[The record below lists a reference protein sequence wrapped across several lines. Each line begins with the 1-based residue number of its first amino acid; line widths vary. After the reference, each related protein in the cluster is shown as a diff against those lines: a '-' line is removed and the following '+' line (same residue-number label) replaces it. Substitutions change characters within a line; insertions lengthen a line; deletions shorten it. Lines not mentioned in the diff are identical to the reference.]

1 MYLYICRTTVHVR
14 AMHRRTSVGVRT
26 GSRLEKKRSKT
37 WLAWRWRGSLRL
49 LMSAPPPPQP
59 PDSRTAAPTSPR
71 LLPLPSSQWH
81 VPVIIPSFRPNYVKN
96 SFQLLLFHCLS
107 FPNPPP
113 SLLPTQKKKKTRI
126 LSSSPTPI
134 PTTSR
139 HADHLLLPFRWIPAA
154 VSTSPASPSG
164 VERRRG
170 RWPVRCGVV
179 AGERLL
185 GFAASEVRS
194 RSPAFRALG
203 LITLEASRRF

>member
-81 VPVIIPSFRPNYVKN
+81 VPVIIPSFRPNYVRF
-96 SFQLLLFHCLS
+96 SSSTVSSSQILLPPS
-107 FPNPPP
+107 FP
-113 SLLPTQKKKKTRI
+113 LKKKKN
-126 LSSSPTPI
+126 PHP
-134 PTTSR
+134 
-139 HADHLLLPFRWIPAA
+139 LLLSNSNPHHLASRR
-154 VSTSPASPSG
+154 SPPPPPLP
-164 VERRRG
+164 VDPRG
-170 RWPVRCGVV
+170 GFDKSRVAVRCGAPSRPV
-179 AGERLL
+179 ACKVRCCCWWEVTGFCRER
-185 GFAASEVRS
+185 GA
-194 RSPAFRALG
+194 
-203 LITLEASRRF
+203 

>member
-81 VPVIIPSFRPNYVKN
+81 VPVIIPSFRPNYVRF
-96 SFQLLLFHCLS
+96 SSSTVSSSQILLPPS
-107 FPNPPP
+107 FP
-113 SLLPTQKKKKTRI
+113 LKKKKKTRI

-139 HADHLLLPFRWIPAA
+139 HADHLLLLPFRWIPAA

-164 VERRRG
+164 VEHRRG

>member
-26 GSRLEKKRSKT
+26 RSRLEKKRSKT

-113 SLLPTQKKKKTRI
+113 SLLPTQKKKKPASSPPLQLQSPPPRVTPI
-126 LSSSPTPI
+126 TSSSPSGGSP
-134 PTTSR
+134 R
-139 HADHLLLPFRWIPAA
+139 RFRQVP
-154 VSTSPASPSG
+154 
-164 VERRRG
+164 RRR
-170 RWPVRCGVV
+170 PVWSAV
-179 AGERLL
+179 AAG
-185 GFAASEVRS
+185 
-194 RSPAFRALG
+194 G
-203 LITLEASRRF
+203 L